1 MGKTMRYCTR
11 CLTPSTRPRLVFNEE
26 AVCNACVHAE
36 DKKNSIDW
44 DARWKE
50 LEELCD
56 RFRINDGAN
65 WDVLVPCS
73 GGKDGSYVAW
83 RLKHD
88 LGMHPLAVTLM
99 PQAQTEIGC
108 QNLENFK
115 KSGFDHIAITPNL
128 QVYKRLAIKGFKE
141 QGRPKMPFVTGIS
154 TVTIKVALKFG
165 IPLIV
170 YGEEGE
176 TEYGGSTRQM
186 HRRRIDRQYLVDF
199 YYSGHDPIEYLDE
212 FTCGELR
219 WWMLPSQ
226 EELDK
231 FELVPT
237 HWSHFE
243 NWDPELHAKLAKEK
257 CGMQTL
263 DAHSVGTY
271 SDYAQ
276 LDDVLQDL
284 HAYMMFIKFGFGRTT
299 SDAGIDIRAGRLT
312 REEGVELVKKY
323 DGRFPEQY
331 LPVFLEYFEMTKEEF
346 WTVVD
351 SFANTEVLEKVDGR
365 WLLKPAMIKGLERG
379 GEFIL

>member
-1 MGKTMRYCTR
+1 MGKTMRYCTS
-11 CLTPSTRPRLVFNEE
+11 CLAPSTRPRLVFNGEGI
-26 AVCNACVHAE
+26 CNACVHAE
-36 DKKNSIDW
+36 EKKTSIDW
-44 DARWKE
+44 EARWKE

-56 RFRINDGAN
+56 RLRINDGSN

-88 LGMHPLAVTLM
+88 LGMHPVCVTLM
-99 PQAQTEIGC
+99 PQVQTEIGR

-115 KSGFDHIAITPNL
+115 NSGFDHMAITPNL

-154 TVTIKVALKFG
+154 TVTIGVALKFG
-165 IPLIV
+165 IPFIM

-176 TEYGGSTRQM
+176 TEYGGSMRQT

-212 FTCGELR
+212 FTHDEIR
-219 WWMLPSQ
+219 WWLLPSQ
-226 EELDK
+226 EELDEV
-231 FELVPT
+231 ELFPT

-243 NWDPELHAKLAKEK
+243 NWDPELHAKLAQEK
-257 CGMQTL
+257 CGLQTL
-263 DAHSVGTY
+263 DGPSAGTY
-271 SDYAQ
+271 SNYAQ

-323 DGRFPEQY
+323 DGRFPGQY
-331 LPVFLEYFEMTKEEF
+331 LPDFLEYFELTEDEF
-346 WTVVD
+346 WAVVD
-351 SFANTEVLEKVDGR
+351 SFANIEVLEKVGER
-365 WLLKPAMIKGLERG
+365 WRLKPAMIKGLEKG
-379 GEFIL
+379 GEFSL

>member
-1 MGKTMRYCTR
+1 MRYCTR
-11 CLTPSTRPRLVFNEE
+11 CLMPSTRPRIVFNEDG
-26 AVCNACVHAE
+26 VCNACVHTEA
-36 DKKNSIDW
+36 KKTTIDW

-56 RFRINDGAN
+56 RFRINDGSN
-65 WDVLVPCS
+65 YDVMVPCS

-99 PQAQTEIGC
+99 PQVQTKIGR

-115 KSGFDHIAITPNL
+115 KSGFDHIAVTPNPR
-128 QVYKRLAIKGFKE
+128 VYKRMAIKGFKE
-141 QGRPKMPFVTGIS
+141 QGRPKLPFVTGIS

-165 IPLIV
+165 IPFIM

-176 TEYGGSTRQM
+176 TEYGGSTRQT
-186 HRRRIDRQYLVDF
+186 HSRRIDRQYLVDF

-212 FTCGELR
+212 FTRDDLK

-226 EELDK
+226 KELDGSK
-231 FELVPT
+231 LFPT

-243 NWDPELHAKLAKEK
+243 NWNPELHAKLAQEK
-257 CGMQTL
+257 CGLQTL
-263 DAHSVGTY
+263 DAQSVGTY
-271 SDYAQ
+271 TNYAQ

-299 SDAGIDIRAGRLT
+299 GDASIDIRAGRIT
-312 REEGVELVKKY
+312 REEGVDFAKTY

-331 LPVFLEYFEMTKEEF
+331 LPDFLEYFEMTEDEF
-346 WTVVD
+346 WAVID
-351 SFANTEVLEKVDGR
+351 SFANTEVLEKVGGHWR
-365 WLLKPAMIKGLERG
+365 LKPAMVKGLDMG
-379 GEFIL
+379 GEFSL